1 MPRLILN
8 FKLSFCIFI
17 FTFLLLGASGAS
29 AQTDQRSAEGSG
41 EASNQRIA
49 ELQQQIEALEK
60 EAEQYRGNIAS
71 EQAKAKSLQGEIS
84 VLNNQIKKL
93 QTQIAIT
100 SKSINK
106 TSIEIE
112 GIEGNI
118 FDKQR
123 NIDYKKGAIGRVIL
137 ELYQKDNEN
146 LLLILLKNVNI
157 SNFFIKIQYASSLNA
172 SLLNLVDELKGEKQD
187 LEEEKA
193 SLEGKKGELENLN
206 QRQRQQNSSLS
217 QTKTGKN
224 HLLTQTKGQEA
235 AYQKM
240 LTEVEQKKTLFFT
253 ELKELETR
261 IIQGGLYI
269 LRVQAVNLPPKGTNL
284 FIWPQDDYRVTQG
297 YGCTSYARCGRS
309 RGPYGG
315 APHNGIDM
323 ASGYGSPVK
332 TMGEGEIIANG
343 KNDGFGNW
351 VAVKHPPYN
360 LVSVYGHM
368 SAFEFLQV
376 GTLVKAGQVIGY
388 EGSTGNSTGSHL
400 HLSLYKEFFTYI
412 REKNGQL
419 YFNYFEGSINP
430 LDYL

>member
-29 AQTDQRSAEGSG
+29 AQTDPRSAEGSG

-84 VLNNQIKKL
+84 VLNNQIKKI